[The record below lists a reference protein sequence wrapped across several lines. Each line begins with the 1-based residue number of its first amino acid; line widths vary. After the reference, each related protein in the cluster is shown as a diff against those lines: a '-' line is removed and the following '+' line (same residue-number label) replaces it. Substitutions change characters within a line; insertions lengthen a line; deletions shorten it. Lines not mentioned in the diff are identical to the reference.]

1 MQDSAKRFYQVFFL
15 NMTSISKC
23 PQFQYKLIFAY
34 RYFYLQKAEERSE
47 IIFFL
52 SCNSITWTN
61 LLTIIILLH
70 YVCHFSWYW
79 CVIFE
84 SLRNTLMLLYM
95 YPKNFVKVFILKVYF
110 LLQTLNFFYV
120 NTQQHDCLPY
130 SLKNSKL

>member
-15 NMTSISKC
+15 KYDVDFKMSTVSIQIDICISLLLSSKSWR
-23 PQFQYKLIFAY
+23 KVWNNI
-34 RYFYLQKAEERSE
+34 
-47 IIFFL
+47 FL

-110 LLQTLNFFYV
+110 LLQKLNFFYV

>member
-15 NMTSISKC
+15 KYDVDFKMSTVSIQIDICISLLLSSKSWR
-23 PQFQYKLIFAY
+23 KVWNN
-34 RYFYLQKAEERSE
+34 
-47 IIFFL
+47 IFFKL
-52 SCNSITWTN
+52 QFYNMN
-61 LLTIIILLH
+61 LFVNNNNLLH

-110 LLQTLNFFYV
+110 LLQKLNFFYV

>member
-15 NMTSISKC
+15 KYDVDFKMSTVSIQIDICISLLLSSKSWR
-23 PQFQYKLIFAY
+23 KVWNNI
-34 RYFYLQKAEERSE
+34 
-47 IIFFL
+47 FL

-79 CVIFE
+79 VVIFE

-110 LLQTLNFFYV
+110 LLQKLNFFYV